1 MTNMMPLITQSCHF
15 KAGLHCIRKLTAAME
30 LDQVGNLQYTSLQPT
45 LTSHQLLHA
54 IQQISLASLQK
65 TNI

>member
-1 MTNMMPLITQSCHF
+1 
-15 KAGLHCIRKLTAAME
+15 ME
-30 LDQVGNLQYTSLQPT
+30 ADQVGNLQHTSLQLT
-45 LTSHQLLHA
+45 LMYHQQLLNA